1 MFFLKKINVIIVH
14 EMITSSN
21 ILGIGQHW
29 GFLDWNNFV
38 LNLVSFLLSPIE
50 LLMEMRC

>member
-1 MFFLKKINVIIVH
+1 MFFLNKTNVYIVH
-14 EMITSSN
+14 EMISN
-21 ILGIGQHW
+21 LLGIGQHW
-29 GFLDWNNFV
+29 GFLEWNTFV